1 MSTTLIALL
10 VIASLVWAWMDVL
23 RAREFAIAHGH
34 RLCAEAGLQLLD
46 QSVAVRR
53 VRLVWHQGLPSVLR
67 RYAFEVSVDGS
78 DRRPGHLELEG
89 HRLISWSLPLAVP
102 PSEAPARPLP
112 HLTVVNQPGSFT

>member
-10 VIASLVWAWMDVL
+10 AIASLVWAWMDVL

-53 VRLVWHQGLPSVLR
+53 VRLVWRDGLPSLLR

-78 DRRPGHLELEG
+78 DRRPGHLELVG
-89 HRLISWSLPLAVP
+89 HHLAGWSLPLPAATA
-102 PSEAPARPLP
+102 EAAPRPLP
-112 HLTVVNQPGSFT
+112 HLYVVK